1 VLAWGCSFEKH
12 LLLSNAYCYEKLSIS
27 QFDILLTVAS
37 KKQDKSKKS
46 ILDVVNDQFEI
57 ARGQPLPLGAT
68 SVRGGINF
76 SVFSKHATE
85 LSLVLFAP
93 DQPEPLA
100 EFPLDSRY
108 NKTGDTWHAL
118 VRGVDPG
125 IEYGYRVGMSGNSNP
140 RVHRFDSSKILLD
153 PYAHSLSGGESWGKE
168 PANRKA
174 TWLRRSRVVDH
185 QFNWQFDQPINRH
198 LADSIIYELHVRGFT
213 RHPSSGTRHAG
224 TYLGLTEK
232 IPYLQELGI
241 TAVELMPVTDFLETD
256 CLVRNPSNGEQL
268 INFWGYHPI
277 SFFALK
283 ASYASNP
290 RLGGEVCEFK
300 TMVKAF
306 HNAGIEVI
314 LDVVYNHTGE
324 GDENGATLS
333 FRGLDNSIY
342 YIIEPGTGAYLNF
355 SGCGNTTNCN
365 HPIVR
370 DLILDSLRYLVT
382 EMHIDGFRFDL
393 ASILGRGT
401 DGSVLANPPLIERIA
416 SDPVLANV
424 KLIAEA
430 WDAAGL
436 YQVGSFPSWGRW
448 AEWNG
453 RFRDDVRRFWT
464 GTPNNVQALATRFCG
479 SADLYSGDGRA
490 PHHSVNFVASH
501 DGFTLAD
508 LVSYGE
514 KHNEMNG
521 EQNRDGTAE
530 NDSWNCGVEGAT
542 TDQDIL
548 NMRRRQVKNL
558 AATLIL
564 SQGVPMILGG
574 DELGRTQRGNNN
586 AYCQDNE
593 TSWLDWGLRDH
604 SEDLLRFFR
613 LLIAFRKS
621 HLLFRQRE
629 FIGRDQEQIPRIIW
643 HGVRLHQPDWSWHSR
658 SLAVELQFNGQDS
671 DLYFIFNAYSDQLVF
686 DLPRASQG
694 RHWCRLLDTF
704 LASPHDIAG
713 RNEEEPLDQQETYW
727 AAPHTCVGLI
737 QK

>member
-1 VLAWGCSFEKH
+1 VAQK
-12 LLLSNAYCYEKLSIS
+12 KSIK
-27 QFDILLTVAS
+27 VNR
-37 KKQDKSKKS
+37 SKKS

-68 SVRGGINF
+68 AIRGGINF
-76 SVFSKHATE
+76 SMFSKHATE
-85 LSLVLFAP
+85 VSLVLFVP
-93 DQPEPLA
+93 DQIEHLA
-100 EFPLDSRY
+100 EFPLDARY
-108 NKTGDTWHAL
+108 NKTGDTWHAC

-125 IEYGYRVGMSGNSNP
+125 IEYGYRVGMSGNPNP
-140 RVHRFDSSKILLD
+140 LVHRFDPSKILLD
-153 PYAHSLSGGESWGKE
+153 PYAHSLSGGELWGKE
-168 PANRKA
+168 KANRQA
-174 TWLRRSRVVDH
+174 PWLRRSRVVDH

-198 LADSIIYELHVRGFT
+198 LADSIIYELHLRGFT
-213 RHPSSGTRHAG
+213 QHSSSGTRHPG
-224 TYLGLTEK
+224 TFLGLTEK

-256 CLVRNPSNGEQL
+256 SLVRNPLTGEQL

-283 ASYASNP
+283 ASYASNAK
-290 RLGGEVCEFK
+290 LGAEVREFK
-300 TMVKAF
+300 TLVKAF
-306 HNAGIEVI
+306 HDAGIEVI

-324 GDENGATLS
+324 GDKDGPTLS

-342 YIIEPGTGAYLNF
+342 YMIEPETGKYLNF

-401 DGSVLANPPLIERIA
+401 DGTVLANPPLIERIVA
-416 SDPVLANV
+416 DPVLANV

-453 RFRDDVRRFWT
+453 RFRDDVRRFWK
-464 GTPNNVQALATRFCG
+464 GAPNAVQALATRFCG
-479 SADLYSGDGRA
+479 SADLYSESGRA
-490 PHHSVNFVASH
+490 PHHSVNFVTSH

-508 LVSYGE
+508 LVAYDE
-514 KHNEMNG
+514 KHNQANG
-521 EQNRDGTAE
+521 EKNRDGMDE
-530 NDSWNCGVEGAT
+530 NDSWNCGVEGPT
-542 TDQDIL
+542 NEPEIL
-548 NMRRRQVKNL
+548 NMRRRQMRNL

-564 SQGVPMILGG
+564 SQGVPMILAG
-574 DELGRTQRGNNN
+574 DEVGRTQEGNNN

-593 TSWLDWGLRDH
+593 ISWLDWGLMDH
-604 SEDLLRFFR
+604 NKDLLRFVR

-621 HLLFRQRE
+621 HILFKQRE
-629 FIGRDQEQIPRIIW
+629 FIGRAEERIPRIIW
-643 HGVRLHQPDWSWHSR
+643 HGVRLFQPDWSWHSR
-658 SLAVELQFNGQDS
+658 SLAVELQFNGEDS
-671 DLYFIFNAYSDQLVF
+671 DLYFIFNAFSDQLVF
-686 DLPRASQG
+686 ELPKYPEGKR
-694 RHWCRLLDTF
+694 WYRLLDTF
-704 LASPHDIAG
+704 LTSPHDIAE
-713 RNEEEPLDQQETYW
+713 RNEEELLEQGETSQV
-727 AAPHTCVGLI
+727 APRSLVGFI

>member
-1 VLAWGCSFEKH
+1 MAKR
-12 LLLSNAYCYEKLSIS
+12 KSI
-27 QFDILLTVAS
+27 
-37 KKQDKSKKS
+37 KS
-46 ILDVVNDQFEI
+46 ILDVVSDQFEI

-93 DQPEPLA
+93 DQMEPLA
-100 EFPLDSRY
+100 EFPLDARY
-108 NKTGDTWHAL
+108 NKTGDTWHAF

-125 IEYGYRVGMSGNSNP
+125 IEYGYRVGMSGNPNP
-140 RVHRFDSSKILLD
+140 LVHRFDSSKILLD
-153 PYAHSLSGGESWGKE
+153 PYAHSLTGGEVWGKE
-168 PANRKA
+168 RTNRRA
-174 TWLRRSRVVDH
+174 TWLRRSRVIDH

-213 RHPSSGTRHAG
+213 HHPSSGSRHPG

-256 CLVRNPSNGEQL
+256 CLVRNPLTGEQL
-268 INFWGYHPI
+268 VNFWGYHPI

-283 ASYASNP
+283 ASYASNAK
-290 RLGGEVCEFK
+290 LGSEVREFK

-306 HNAGIEVI
+306 HDAGIEVI

-342 YIIEPGTGAYLNF
+342 YIIEPGTGTYLNF

-393 ASILGRGT
+393 ASILGRDT
-401 DGSVLANPPLIERIA
+401 DGSVLANPPLIERIVA
-416 SDPVLANV
+416 DPVLANV

-453 RFRDDVRRFWT
+453 RFRDDVRRFWNGSPDT
-464 GTPNNVQALATRFCG
+464 VQALATRFCG
-479 SADLYSGDGRA
+479 SADLYSGSGRA
-490 PHHSVNFVASH
+490 PHHSVNFVTSH

-508 LVSYGE
+508 LVSYNE
-514 KHNEMNG
+514 KHNEANG
-521 EQNRDGTAE
+521 EQNRDGMVD
-530 NDSWNCGVEGAT
+530 NDSWNCGVEGPTLDPEIA
-542 TDQDIL
+542 
-548 NMRRRQVKNL
+548 NMRRRQAKNL

-564 SQGVPMILGG
+564 SQGVPMILAG
-574 DELGRTQRGNNN
+574 DELGRTQQGNNN

-593 TSWLDWGLRDH
+593 ISWVDWGMMDRNK
-604 SEDLLRFFR
+604 ELLRYIKT
-613 LLIAFRKS
+613 LIAFRKT

-629 FIGRDQEQIPRIIW
+629 FIGQTEERIPRIIW
-643 HGVRLHQPDWSWHSR
+643 HGVRLYQPDWSWHSR
-658 SLAVELQFNGQDS
+658 SLAAELQFNGQDS
-671 DLYFIFNAYSDQLVF
+671 DLYFIFNAFSDQLVF
-686 DLPRASQG
+686 EIPKSLPG
-694 RHWCRLLDTF
+694 KHWFRLLDTF
-704 LASPHDIAG
+704 LASPHDIAE
-713 RNEEEPLDQQETYW
+713 RDEEEPLDQGEPYRV
-727 AAPHTCVGLI
+727 APHSLVGLI

>member
-1 VLAWGCSFEKH
+1 VPVK
-12 LLLSNAYCYEKLSIS
+12 
-27 QFDILLTVAS
+27 
-37 KKQDKSKKS
+37 KSKKS
-46 ILDVVNDQFEI
+46 YKSNKSILDLVNDQFEI
-57 ARGQPLPLGAT
+57 TRGQPLPLGAT

-93 DQPEPLA
+93 DQIEPLA
-100 EFPLDSRY
+100 EFPLDARY
-108 NKTGDTWHAL
+108 NKTGDTWHAC

-125 IEYGYRVGMSGNSNP
+125 IEYGYRVGMSENSNP
-140 RVHRFDSSKILLD
+140 LIHRFDSSKILLD
-153 PYAHSLSGGESWGKE
+153 PYAHSLSGGEVWGKE
-168 PANRKA
+168 RANRRA

-185 QFNWQFDQPINRH
+185 QFNWQLDQPINRH

-213 RHPSSGTRHAG
+213 QHSSSGTRHPG
-224 TYLGLTEK
+224 TFLGLTGK
-232 IPYLQELGI
+232 IPYLRELGI

-256 CLVRNPSNGEQL
+256 CLVRNPLTGDQL

-290 RLGGEVCEFK
+290 RLGAEVREFK

-306 HNAGIEVI
+306 HDAAIEVI

-324 GDENGATLS
+324 GDTDGPTLS

-342 YIIEPGTGAYLNF
+342 YLVEPETGTYLNF

-401 DGSVLANPPLIERIA
+401 DGSVLANPPLIERIVA
-416 SDPVLANV
+416 DPVLANV

-453 RFRDDVRRFWT
+453 RFRDDVRQFWK
-464 GTPNNVQALATRFCG
+464 GSPNLVQALATRFCG
-479 SADLYSGDGRA
+479 SADLYSGSGRA
-490 PHHSVNFVASH
+490 PHHSVNFVTSH
-501 DGFTLAD
+501 DGFTLSD
-508 LVSYGE
+508 LVSYDE
-514 KHNEMNG
+514 KHNEANG
-521 EQNRDGTAE
+521 ERNRDGTNE
-530 NDSWNCGVEGAT
+530 NDSWNCGVEGST
-542 TDQDIL
+542 QDPEIL
-548 NMRRRQVKNL
+548 KLRRRQAKNL

-564 SQGVPMILGG
+564 SQGVPMILAG
-574 DELGRTQRGNNN
+574 DELGRSQRGNNN

-593 TSWLDWGLRDH
+593 ISWLDWGMLNH
-604 SEDLLRFFR
+604 NADLLRFIKR
-613 LLIAFRKS
+613 LIAFRRS
-621 HLLFRQRE
+621 HLLFKQRE
-629 FIGRDQEQIPRIIW
+629 FIGRAEEQIPRIIW
-643 HGVRLHQPDWSWHSR
+643 HGVHLNQPDWSWHSQ
-658 SLAVELQFNGQDS
+658 SLAVELRFNGQDS
-671 DLYFIFNAYSDQLVF
+671 DLYFVFNAFSDQLLF
-686 DLPRASQG
+686 ELPKAVEGKR
-694 RHWCRLLDTF
+694 WCRLLDTN
-704 LASPHDIAG
+704 LSSPQDIAESD
-713 RNEEEPLDQQETYW
+713 EEEPLGQQESYRV
-727 AAPHTCVGLI
+727 APHSFVGFI

>member
-1 VLAWGCSFEKH
+1 
-12 LLLSNAYCYEKLSIS
+12 
-27 QFDILLTVAS
+27 VAS
-37 KKQDKSKKS
+37 KKSNKSGNSTKS
-46 ILDVVNDQFEI
+46 ILDVVTDQFEL

-93 DQPEPLA
+93 EQMESLA
-100 EFPLDSRY
+100 EFPLDTRY
-108 NKTGDTWHAL
+108 NKTGDIWHVY
-118 VRGVDPG
+118 VRGIDPG
-125 IEYGYRVGMSGNSNP
+125 IEYGYRVGKLGNTNP
-140 RVHRFDSSKILLD
+140 LVHRFDSSKILLD
-153 PYAHSLSGGESWGKE
+153 PYAHSLSGGEVWGKE
-168 PANRKA
+168 RANRRA
-174 TWLRRSRVVDH
+174 PWLRRSRVVDH
-185 QFNWQFDQPINRH
+185 QFNWQFNQPINRH

-213 RHPSSGTRHAG
+213 RHPSSETRHPG
-224 TYLGLTEK
+224 TFLGLTEK

-256 CLVRNPSNGEQL
+256 CLSRNPLTGEHL
-268 INFWGYHPI
+268 INLWGYHPI

-283 ASYASNP
+283 GSYASHA
-290 RLGGEVCEFK
+290 RGGAEVREFK
-300 TMVKAF
+300 TMVKSF
-306 HNAGIEVI
+306 HDAGIEVI
-314 LDVVYNHTGE
+314 LDMVYNHTGE

-342 YIIEPGTGAYLNF
+342 YIIEPGTGKYLNF

-416 SDPVLANV
+416 ADPVLANV

-436 YQVGSFPSWGRW
+436 YQVGSFGSWGRW

-453 RFRDDVRRFWT
+453 RFRDDVRRFWRGSPDT
-464 GTPNNVQALATRFCG
+464 VRSLATRFCG
-479 SADLYSGDGRA
+479 SADLYSGSGRA
-490 PHHSVNFVASH
+490 PYHSVNFVTSH

-508 LVSYGE
+508 LVSYNE
-514 KHNEMNG
+514 KHNETNG
-521 EQNRDGTAE
+521 ERNRDGS
-530 NDSWNCGVEGAT
+530 DVDGSWNCGVEGPT
-542 TDQDIL
+542 TDL
-548 NMRRRQVKNL
+548 EVVNLRRRQVKNL

-564 SQGVPMILGG
+564 SQGVPMILAG

-586 AYCQDNE
+586 AYCQDNDIG
-593 TSWLDWGLRDH
+593 WMDWGMMDRNK
-604 SEDLLRFFR
+604 DLLRFVKN
-613 LLIAFRKS
+613 LIAFRKS
-621 HLLFRQRE
+621 HLLFKQRE
-629 FIGRDQEQIPRIIW
+629 FIGQAEERIPRIIW
-643 HGVRLHQPDWSWHSR
+643 HGVRLYQPDWSWHSR
-658 SLAVELQFNGQDS
+658 SLAIELQFDGQDS
-671 DLYFIFNAYSDQLVF
+671 NLYFIFNAFSDQLVF
-686 DLPRASQG
+686 ELPKPLPDKR
-694 RHWCRLLDTF
+694 WFRLLDTF
-704 LASPHDIAG
+704 LASPHDIA
-713 RNEEEPLDQQETYW
+713 EEDEGEPLDQGENYW
-727 AAPHTCVGLI
+727 VAPHSVVGLI

>member
-1 VLAWGCSFEKH
+1 MAAKK
-12 LLLSNAYCYEKLSIS
+12 SNKS
-27 QFDILLTVAS
+27 DRS
-37 KKQDKSKKS
+37 KKSKKS
-46 ILDVVNDQFEI
+46 ILDVVSDQFEI

-76 SVFSKHATE
+76 SVFSKHSTE

-93 DQPEPLA
+93 DQVEPLA
-100 EFPLDSRY
+100 EFPLDARY
-108 NKTGDTWHAL
+108 NKTGNIWHAC
-118 VRGVDPG
+118 VRGIDPG
-125 IEYGYRVGMSGNSNP
+125 IEYGYRVGMSGNANP
-140 RVHRFDSSKILLD
+140 LVHRFDSSKILLD
-153 PYAHSLSGGESWGKE
+153 PYAHSLSGGEVWGKE
-168 PANRKA
+168 RANRGA

-185 QFNWQFDQPINRH
+185 HFNWQFDQPINRH

-213 RHPSSGTRHAG
+213 RHPSSGTRHPG
-224 TYLGLTEK
+224 TFLGLTEK

-256 CLVRNPSNGEQL
+256 CLVRNPLTGEQL

-290 RLGGEVCEFK
+290 KLGAEVREFK

-306 HNAGIEVI
+306 HDAGIEVI
-314 LDVVYNHTGE
+314 LDMVYNHTGE
-324 GDENGATLS
+324 GDKNGATLS
-333 FRGLDNSIY
+333 FRGLENSIY
-342 YIIEPGTGAYLNF
+342 YIIEPGTGTYLNF

-401 DGSVLANPPLIERIA
+401 DGTVLANPPLIERIVA
-416 SDPVLANV
+416 DPVLANV

-453 RFRDDVRRFWT
+453 RFRDDVRQFWK
-464 GTPNNVQALATRFCG
+464 GSPNTVQALATRFCG
-479 SADLYSGDGRA
+479 SADLYSQSGRA
-490 PHHSVNFVASH
+490 PHHSVNFVTSH

-508 LVSYGE
+508 LVSNNE
-514 KHNEMNG
+514 KHNEANG
-521 EQNRDGTAE
+521 EQNRDGMAE
-530 NDSWNCGVEGAT
+530 NDSWNCGVEGST
-542 TDQDIL
+542 RDPEIL
-548 NMRRRQVKNL
+548 DMRRRQVRNL

-564 SQGVPMILGG
+564 SQGVPMILAG
-574 DELGRTQRGNNN
+574 DELGQTQQGNNN

-593 TSWLDWGLRDH
+593 ISWLDWGMMDRNKDF
-604 SEDLLRFFR
+604 LRFIKN
-613 LLIAFRKS
+613 LIAFRKT
-621 HLLFRQRE
+621 HVLFKQRE
-629 FIGRDQEQIPRIIW
+629 FIGQAEERIPRIIW
-643 HGVRLHQPDWSWHSR
+643 HGVRLYQPDWSWHSR

-671 DLYFIFNAYSDQLVF
+671 DLYFIFNAFSDQLLF
-686 DLPRASQG
+686 ELPKSLPG
-694 RHWCRLLDTF
+694 KCWCRLLDTF
-704 LASPHDIAG
+704 LVSPRDIAE
-713 RNEEEPLDQQETYW
+713 RDEEEPLGQGESYQV
-727 AAPHTCVGLI
+727 APHSFVGFI